1 MAHDARQIAE
11 AYRVLG
17 LAPGVSPLAARRR
30 YRALIREVHPDRYPH
45 GSTSQAEATRRTQ
58 KINEAYYTLKHAAVH
73 REVPLRQPAAAAQ
86 PATSSFT
93 PLRVDTISDRVG
105 SGIVGVVVGLFLAFA
120 LSSESAIVWVVV
132 PLATAGVSAAVGW
145 RAIEAVI
152 RFLWWAS

>member
-17 LAPGVSPLAARRR
+17 LVPGVSPLAARRR
-30 YRALIREVHPDRYPH
+30 YRALIREVHPDRYPP
-45 GSTSQAEATRRTQ
+45 GSTSQVEATRRTQ
-58 KINEAYYTLKHAAVH
+58 KINEAYHAIKDAAIH

-105 SGIVGVVVGLFLAFA
+105 AAIVGVFVGFLLAFA
-120 LSSESAIVWVVV
+120 LAFESAIVWVVV
-132 PLATAGVSAAVGW
+132 PLAVAAVSAAVGW